1 MVYCSQIE
9 AKNVFEET
17 IIPPRL
23 CNKQHKMTLNVTQTT
38 SQVVLLTLHYED
50 SNHFWASSKSVL
62 WLVNLEKWLLTWV
75 FANDGAD
82 YLATAT
88 AKQELIMAKRQVA
101 HFRRDLRP
109 SRWAAVTAISRD
121 SQTLPPA
128 CSAQCCRQWLQAAGV
143 QVQFDNLWMSGG
155 SRAANLQCT
164 VGKYNAV
171 LTTLPFNPMTKSGQ
185 SDLKMAIIY
194 QSWCFFLF
202 KISKC
207 LVFAHFWPFFGLK
220 TPIIRLFA
228 GST

>member
-1 MVYCSQIE
+1 MFKVLRLFKHLVYCSQIE

-17 IIPPRL
+17 IIPPKL
-23 CNKQHKMTLNVTQTT
+23 CNKQHKITLNVTQTT

-50 SNHFWASSKSVL
+50 SNHFWASSKSVF
-62 WLVNLEKWLLTWV
+62 WLFNLEKWLLTWV

-128 CSAQCCRQWLQAAGV
+128 CSAQCCRHGDCRGPSSVWQSLDVWWLPGGQLAV
-143 QVQFDNLWMSGG
+143 HSGK
-155 SRAANLQCT
+155 
-164 VGKYNAV
+164 V
-171 LTTLPFNPMTKSGQ
+171 
-185 SDLKMAIIY
+185 
-194 QSWCFFLF
+194 
-202 KISKC
+202 
-207 LVFAHFWPFFGLK
+207 
-220 TPIIRLFA
+220 
-228 GST
+228 